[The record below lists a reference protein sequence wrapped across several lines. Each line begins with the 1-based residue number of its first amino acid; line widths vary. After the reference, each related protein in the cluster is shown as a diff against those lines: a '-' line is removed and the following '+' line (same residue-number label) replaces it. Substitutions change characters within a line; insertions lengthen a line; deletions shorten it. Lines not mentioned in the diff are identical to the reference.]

1 MFEQILQTHSF
12 EPILLEKAKGSWVW
26 DVDGKKYLD
35 CVSGTWC
42 TNLGHNHPKII
53 QAMKDQMDKLIH
65 RSMWFLT
72 PVTIEAAEK
81 VLKFV
86 PKNFDAVTFLQSG
99 SEVVEYAISFA
110 QSVTKRRKILSLK
123 DSYLGAFGLAKQ
135 SSYHSGIASKLKIPY
150 PICSASDCTCLDEH
164 NELIEHISKEYI
176 DELAC
181 FVLEPI
187 MVSGGIL
194 KPCKAFVE
202 ELCKELQSADVLVVS
217 NEVTCGFGR
226 TGKKFG
232 FEHYEIRPDIVAIG
246 KAMGNGYPVSAIL
259 TNNRLADGLTPAEM
273 YYAQSHQLDPLGS
286 VVAKTVVDIFVEEQ
300 IIKKSQP
307 KIKQIRE
314 IFESLSHP
322 FIKEFRT
329 HGMLFAIPIQSHGI
343 ISSKELLIK
352 LKYELLKEGII
363 AGVSLGKELLRLI
376 PPLTITD
383 GEISFLKDKI
393 SKAFKAIQ

>member
-53 QAMKDQMDKLIH
+53 QAMKDQMEKLIH

-86 PKNFDAVTFLQSG
+86 PKNYDAVTFLQSG

-110 QSVTKRRKILSLK
+110 QKVTKRRKILSLK

-135 SSYHSGIASKLKIPY
+135 SSYHSGVASKLKIPY
-150 PICSASDCTCLDEH
+150 PICSTPNCSCLDEH
-164 NELIEHISKEYI
+164 NELIEHISKKYV

-202 ELCKELQSADVLVVS
+202 KLCKELQSAGVLVVS

-226 TGKKFG
+226 TGKRFG
-232 FEHYEIRPDIVAIG
+232 FEHFDIRPDIVAIG

-259 TNNRLADGLTPAEM
+259 TNNQLADGLSPGEM
-273 YYAQSHQLDPLGS
+273 YYVQSHQLDPLGA
-286 VVAKTVVDIFVEEQ
+286 VVAKTVVDVFVEEQ
-300 IIKKSQP
+300 IIKKSQS
-307 KIKQIRE
+307 KITQIRN

-329 HGMLFAIPIQSHGI
+329 QGMLFAFVIKSHKN
-343 ISSKELLIK
+343 ISSKEILVK

-363 AGVSLGKELLRLI
+363 AGASLGREILRLL

-383 GEISFLKDKI
+383 KEISILKEKI
-393 SKAFKAIQ
+393 NKAFDTI

>member
-1 MFEQILQTHSF
+1 MFKQILQTHSF

-42 TNLGHNHPKII
+42 TNLGHNHPRII
-53 QAMKDQMDKLIH
+53 KAMKDQMEKLIH
-65 RSMWFLT
+65 RNMWFLT
-72 PVTIEAAEK
+72 PVTLEAAEK
-81 VLKFV
+81 VLDFV
-86 PKNFDAVTFLQSG
+86 PKKFDAVTFLQSG
-99 SEVVEYAISFA
+99 SEVTEYSISLA
-110 QSVTKRRKILSLK
+110 QRVTKKRKILSLK
-123 DSYLGAFGLAKQ
+123 DSYLGAFGLARE

-150 PICSASDCTCLDEH
+150 PICSTSNCSCLDEH
-164 NELIEHISKEYI
+164 IELIDHILQKYA

-187 MVSGGIL
+187 MVSGGVL
-194 KPCKAFVE
+194 KPCKAFIE
-202 ELCKELQSADVLVVS
+202 ELCKRLQNAGVLVVS
-217 NEVTCGFGR
+217 NEVTTGFGR

-232 FEHYEIRPDIVAIG
+232 FEHFDIRPDIVAIG

-259 TNNRLADGLTPAEM
+259 TNNQITDGLTPAEM

-329 HGMLFAIPIQSHGI
+329 HGMLFAVSLQSHGNI
-343 ISSKELLIK
+343 LSKEILIK

-363 AGVSLGKELLRLI
+363 AGASLGKELLRLI
-376 PPLTITD
+376 PPLTITTN
-383 GEISFLKDKI
+383 EIKI
-393 SKAFKAIQ
+393 LDEKINKAFNSIY